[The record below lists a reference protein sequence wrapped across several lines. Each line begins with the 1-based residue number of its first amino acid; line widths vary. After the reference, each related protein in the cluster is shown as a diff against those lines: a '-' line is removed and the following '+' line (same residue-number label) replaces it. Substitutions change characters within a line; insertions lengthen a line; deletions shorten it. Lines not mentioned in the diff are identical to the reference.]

1 MLKVLF
7 LSVPTGGGHHQ
18 AARALENYF
27 ADRDDVE
34 CRMLDMA
41 ENVNSALAEAVSKGY
56 ILTTSVTPKL
66 FGAIYDLLDT
76 RENPS
81 TEVSRTMRVL
91 MSAFQKKLWAYISAF
106 RPDVIVSTHPFCTIT
121 INRVAKHHP
130 LSARLI
136 SVVTD
141 FTVHPFW
148 EQARSD
154 YYITASEL
162 LSFQA
167 VKKWATEEHVLPL
180 GIPVDP
186 KFASKISKTEA
197 RAKLGIADKFTV
209 LVMMGSMGY
218 GTSTAQALKKLDRL
232 DEDFQILM
240 VCGSNKKLKSRMEK
254 LKLTKDMEVY
264 GFVNNVDV
272 LMDACDCII
281 TKPGGLSTSEALA
294 KHLPIIMLD
303 PIPGQEDRNKEFMLN
318 NGIAMNISETFGVD
332 EAVYQLMHYPFKQ
345 EQMVGNVM
353 RFAKPNAAKNLG
365 DFILSLYAD
374 KVQNGTIENKE

>member
-1 MLKVLF
+1 MLKILF
-7 LSVPTGGGHHQ
+7 LSIPTGGGHHQ
-18 AARALENYF
+18 AARAMERYFEN
-27 ADRDDVE
+27 REDVE

-56 ILTTSVTPKL
+56 ILTTSITPKL
-66 FGAIYDLLDT
+66 FGTIYDLLDA

-81 TEVSRTMRVL
+81 TEASRTIRML
-91 MSAFQKKLWAYISAF
+91 MSAFQKKLCAYIDAF

-121 INRVAKHHP
+121 LNRAAKRRGI
-130 LSARLI
+130 SAHLI
-136 SVVTD
+136 SIVTD

-154 YYITASEL
+154 YYVTASEL
-162 LSFQA
+162 LSYQSL
-167 VKKWATEEHVLPL
+167 KKWGTTEHVLPL

-186 KFASKISKTEA
+186 KFSVKISREEA
-197 RAKLGIADKFTV
+197 REQLGLENKFTI

-218 GTSTAQALKKLDRL
+218 GTRTAEALRVLDRM
-232 DEDFQILM
+232 DEDFQMLVI
-240 VCGSNKKLKSRMEK
+240 CGNNKKLKSRLDRMK
-254 LKLTKDMEVY
+254 MTKPLKTY

-294 KHLPIIMLD
+294 KKVPILMLD

-318 NGIAMNISETFGVD
+318 NGIALNISETFGVD
-332 EAVYQLMHYPFKQ
+332 EAVYQLIHYPCKV
-345 EQMVGNVM
+345 EQMKENIR
-353 RFAKPNAAKNLG
+353 RFAKPNAARDLG
-365 DFILSLYAD
+365 EFILSLHYGQ
-374 KVQNGTIENKE
+374 KPQTTEENK